1 MRWTDPVAADRY
13 ILQLPAPVEQ
23 QRWTELM
30 AHADII
36 LHQYVLRGRIAE

>member
-36 LHQYVLRGRIAE
+36 LLQYVLRGRIAE